1 MKNSIIIVF
10 VLYLCGCDR
19 VGTEGVVA
27 RVNTSEVSI
36 AKEIQIQDGTISVRQ
51 AADLL
56 IEKINVE
63 TKNSIK
69 AQKISEF
76 VEMLSKQDISG
87 LSFEEQRSIIR
98 EVYDICIYKE
108 GMVYKIGKFT
118 DSIMSVYDEQAK
130 ILSWQLEQLER
141 LRPSRKIVFSALS
154 YNEQQKYSEW
164 RNCYMTAVVE
174 YVQVV
179 RKIER
184 LELPEVKNMVD
195 SIEYKSIIKKL
206 ERALKRRVREDVQEI
221 RSKEKDME
229 AFGFYEVVKREVG
242 P

>member
-1 MKNSIIIVF
+1 MKNCIIIVF
-10 VLYLCGCDR
+10 VLCLCGCDR
-19 VGTEGVVA
+19 VGPEGVA
-27 RVNTSEVSI
+27 ATANTSDVSI
-36 AKEIQIQDGTISVRQ
+36 VEESRIQDGTLSVRQ
-51 AADLL
+51 AADML
-56 IEKINVE
+56 IEKIGVE
-63 TKNSIK
+63 INNSIK

-98 EVYDICIYKE
+98 EVYDVCIYKE
-108 GMVYKIGKFT
+108 GMVYKIAKLT

-130 ILSWQLEQLER
+130 ILSWQLEQIER
-141 LRPSRKIVFSALS
+141 LRPFRKINFSSLN

-164 RNCYMTAVVE
+164 RDCYMTAIVE

-179 RKIER
+179 RKIEK
-184 LELPEVKNMVD
+184 LELPEVRNMVD
-195 SIEYKSIIKKL
+195 SIEYKNIIKKL
-206 ERALKRRVREDVQEI
+206 ERALKRKVREDVQEI
-221 RSKEKDME
+221 FSKEKDME

>member
-1 MKNSIIIVF
+1 MKNCIIIVF
-10 VLYLCGCDR
+10 VLCLCGCDR
-19 VGTEGVVA
+19 LGTEGVDTK
-27 RVNTSEVSI
+27 VNTSDVSI
-36 AKEIQIQDGTISVRQ
+36 TGETRIHDGTVSVRQ

-63 TKNSIK
+63 TSNSIK

-98 EVYDICIYKE
+98 EVYDVCIYKE

-130 ILSWQLEQLER
+130 ILSWQLEQIER
-141 LRPSRKIVFSALS
+141 LRPSRKIDFSALS

-206 ERALKRRVREDVQEI
+206 GRALKRKVREDVQEI